1 MWKSTRLDKILRSWT
16 NINMISSRG
25 KLFFPKG
32 LNSRKLFSTNKIL
45 RNDNSN
51 YDYDVFVIGGGSGG
65 LACAKE
71 AASVEGT
78 RVGLCDFVKPST
90 QNTTWGLGGKLFVI
104 FLQFFHSTNLFID
117 PVSIEHIYLI
127 DAFNVFLIDLFIY

>member
-1 MWKSTRLDKILRSWT
+1 MAGSGVSHAKNSTFPRRNARSRG
-16 NINMISSRG
+16 MISSRG
-25 KLFFPKG
+25 KLFFPK
-32 LNSRKLFSTNKIL
+32 RFDIRKKLFSTNTIL
-45 RNDNSN
+45 RSNDN

-90 QNTTWGLGGKLFVI
+90 QNTTWGLGG
-104 FLQFFHSTNLFID
+104 TTLFI
-117 PVSIEHIYLI
+117 VISLHVNFVLLSHYLLYLCKFQN
-127 DAFNVFLIDLFIY
+127 AM

>member
-1 MWKSTRLDKILRSWT
+1 MKIYTKGHISLIKKCAGAETGVEEHEPRQNFAFAWT

-32 LNSRKLFSTNKIL
+32 LNSNRKLFSTNKIL

-90 QNTTWGLGGKLFVI
+90 QNTTWGLGGK
-104 FLQFFHSTNLFID
+104 
-117 PVSIEHIYLI
+117 
-127 DAFNVFLIDLFIY
+127 